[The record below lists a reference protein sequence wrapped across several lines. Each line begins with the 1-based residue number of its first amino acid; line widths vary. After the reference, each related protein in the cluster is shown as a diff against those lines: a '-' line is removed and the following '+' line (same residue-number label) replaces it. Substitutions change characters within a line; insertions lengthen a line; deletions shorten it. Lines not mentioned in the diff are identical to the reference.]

1 MKILQL
7 LIMALVLTGCGV
19 AQKAQYSA
27 LEKIGVHKRD
37 ILVDRIEKT
46 TETQEETKLQFQSA
60 YEELASLV
68 DVDDQG
74 LEKRYQR
81 MAKAVE
87 KSEAKAD
94 ELATRISSVDRVAK
108 DLFSEWEEELSQ
120 YQSANLRTVSQNNL
134 NSTKARY
141 QKIHQKM
148 QESNA
153 RVEPVLQV
161 LQDNT
166 LYLKHNLNARAV
178 SGLSSE
184 VLVIEDKVR
193 ALIAQMELS
202 INESKNFIG
211 SMQN

>member
-1 MKILQL
+1 MKILQIL
-7 LIMALVLTGCGV
+7 LVSCVLSGCSV

-27 LEKIGVHKRD
+27 LEKFGVHKRD

-46 TETQEETKLQFQSA
+46 TETQEETKQQFQSA

-74 LEKRYQR
+74 LEQRYQR
-81 MAKAVE
+81 MASAVD
-87 KSEAKAD
+87 KSEAKAS
-94 ELATRISSVDRVAK
+94 ELTARISSVGKVAN
-108 DLFSEWEEELSQ
+108 DLFAEWEEELNQ
-120 YQSANLRTVSQNNL
+120 YQSASLRSASQNNL
-134 NSTKARY
+134 NATKARY
-141 QKIHQKM
+141 QKIYQKM
-148 QESNA
+148 QESSA
-153 RVEPVLQV
+153 KVEPVLQV

-178 SGLSSE
+178 SGLSNE

-202 INESKNFIG
+202 INESKSFIG

>member
-1 MKILQL
+1 MKIFQIL
-7 LIMALVLTGCGV
+7 LVSCVLAGCSV

-27 LEKIGVHKRD
+27 LEKFGVHKRD

-46 TETQEETKLQFQSA
+46 TETQEETKEQFQSA

-68 DVDDQG
+68 DVDDLG

-81 MAKAVE
+81 MASAVD
-87 KSEAKAD
+87 KSEATAN
-94 ELATRISSVDRVAK
+94 ELTARINSVDKVAK
-108 DLFSEWEEELSQ
+108 DLFAEWEEELNQ
-120 YQSANLRTVSQNNL
+120 YQSTSLRSASQNNL
-134 NSTKARY
+134 NATKARY
-141 QKIHQKM
+141 QKIYQKM
-148 QESNA
+148 QESSA
-153 RVEPVLQV
+153 KVEPVLQV

-178 SGLSSE
+178 SGLSNE

-202 INESKNFIG
+202 INESKSFIG

>member
-1 MKILQL
+1 MKILQIL
-7 LIMALVLTGCGV
+7 LVSCVLSGCSV

-27 LEKIGVHKRD
+27 LEKFGVHKRD

-46 TETQEETKLQFQSA
+46 TETQEETKQQFQSA

-81 MAKAVE
+81 MASAVD
-87 KSEAKAD
+87 KSEAKANQ
-94 ELATRISSVDRVAK
+94 LTARIKSVDKVAN
-108 DLFSEWEEELSQ
+108 DLFAEWEEELNQ
-120 YQSANLRTVSQNNL
+120 YQSVNLRTASQNNL
-134 NSTKARY
+134 NATKARY
-141 QKIHQKM
+141 QKIYQKM
-148 QESNA
+148 QESSA
-153 RVEPVLQV
+153 KVEPVLQV

-178 SGLSSE
+178 SGLSNE

-202 INESKNFIG
+202 INESKSFIG

>member
-1 MKILQL
+1 MKILQIL
-7 LIMALVLTGCGV
+7 LVSCVLSGCSV

-27 LEKIGVHKRD
+27 LEKFGVHKRD

-46 TETQEETKLQFQSA
+46 TETQEETKQQFQSA

-74 LEKRYQR
+74 LEQRYQR
-81 MAKAVE
+81 MASAVD
-87 KSEAKAD
+87 KSEAKAS
-94 ELATRISSVDRVAK
+94 ELTARISSVDKVAN
-108 DLFSEWEEELSQ
+108 DLFAEWEEELNQ
-120 YQSANLRTVSQNNL
+120 YQSTSLRSASQNNL
-134 NSTKARY
+134 NATKARY
-141 QKIHQKM
+141 QKIYQKM
-148 QESNA
+148 QESSA
-153 RVEPVLQV
+153 KVEPVLQV

-178 SGLSSE
+178 SGLSNE

-202 INESKNFIG
+202 INESKSFIG

>member
-1 MKILQL
+1 MKILQIL
-7 LIMALVLTGCGV
+7 LVSCVLSGCSV

-27 LEKIGVHKRD
+27 LEKFGVHKRD

-46 TETQEETKLQFQSA
+46 TETQEETKQQFQSA

-68 DVDDQG
+68 DVDDLG

-81 MAKAVE
+81 MASAVD
-87 KSEAKAD
+87 KSEAKANQ
-94 ELATRISSVDRVAK
+94 LTARIKSVDKVAN
-108 DLFSEWEEELSQ
+108 DLFAEWEEELNQ
-120 YQSANLRTVSQNNL
+120 YQSVNLRTASQNNL
-134 NSTKARY
+134 NATKARY
-141 QKIHQKM
+141 QKIYQKM
-148 QESNA
+148 QESSA
-153 RVEPVLQV
+153 KVEPVLQV

-178 SGLSSE
+178 SGLSNE

-202 INESKNFIG
+202 INESKSFIG

>member
-1 MKILQL
+1 MKILQIL
-7 LIMALVLTGCGV
+7 LVSCVLSGCSV

-27 LEKIGVHKRD
+27 LEKFGVHKRD

-46 TETQEETKLQFQSA
+46 TETQEETKQQFQSA
-60 YEELASLV
+60 YEELASLI

-81 MAKAVE
+81 MASAVD
-87 KSEAKAD
+87 KSEAKANQ
-94 ELATRISSVDRVAK
+94 LTARINSVDKVAN
-108 DLFSEWEEELSQ
+108 DLFAEWEEELNQ
-120 YQSANLRTVSQNNL
+120 YQSVNLRTASQNNL
-134 NSTKARY
+134 NATKARY
-141 QKIHQKM
+141 QKIYQKM
-148 QESNA
+148 QESSA
-153 RVEPVLQV
+153 KVEPVLQV

-178 SGLSSE
+178 SGLSNE

-202 INESKNFIG
+202 INESKSFIG